1 MPSMTPPPPVS
12 PVMWP
17 PAQYQEPVDILT
29 FKYDKNMAYAPA
41 AKTYDETIDSVL
53 ELWPE
58 LHEHERGRINLFVG
72 NNPEHQ
78 VRVPKMAWQIVL
90 CDLPRYEYVYVQVD
104 QPPPPPQYQGD
115 VKGNW
120 ASGDKKRAR
129 GGFFSSIKR
138 IFSR

>member
-1 MPSMTPPPPVS
+1 MYIVS
-12 PVMWP
+12 FLSP
-17 PAQYQEPVDILT
+17 PAPCHNVSLPLSHLICVTYTQFFSQE
-29 FKYDKNMAYAPA
+29 A
-41 AKTYDETIDSVL
+41 IDNVL

-58 LHEHERGRINLFVG
+58 LHEYERSRIHLFVG
-72 NNPEHQ
+72 NPEHQ

-90 CDLPRYEYVYVQVD
+90 CDLPRYDYVHVQVD

-120 ASGDKKRAR
+120 ESGDEKEKRAR
-129 GGFFSSIKR
+129 SGGFFSSIKR